1 VHSER
6 FDWPGYNRT
15 EQEHAYQ
22 FYKDWTGPGFPRFL
36 IIEIQHANPYYDD
49 SYAVNSANLGPY
61 GDAIVRELIP
71 YIEKRFRGIG
81 QGWARFM
88 YGGSTGGWEAMG
100 AQVFYPDEFNGAYIA
115 CPDPIDFRA
124 YTTVNLY
131 EDANAYDREGP
142 WRKVARPGHR
152 NYLGHLDTTIRDM
165 NTLELVL
172 GTNGRSGGQWDI
184 WQAVYSPV
192 GANGY
197 PKPIWDKRTGVI
209 DRDVA
214 GYWRDHYD
222 LSYILRRDWATLG
235 PKLRG
240 KLHIYVGDMDNYYL
254 NNAVYLV
261 EEFLKTAK
269 PAFEGEV
276 DYGDRAEHCW
286 NGDHTR
292 PNATSRLRYHQ
303 MFAPKILDRLL
314 KTAPAGADTTSW
326 RY

>member
-1 VHSER
+1 V
-6 FDWPGYNRT
+6 
-15 EQEHAYQ
+15 
-22 FYKDWTGPGFPRFL
+22 
-36 IIEIQHANPYYDD
+36 
-49 SYAVNSANLGPY
+49 
-61 GDAIVRELIP
+61 
-71 YIEKRFRGIG
+71 
-81 QGWARFM
+81 
-88 YGGSTGGWEAMG
+88 
-100 AQVFYPDEFNGAYIA
+100 
-115 CPDPIDFRA
+115 
-124 YTTVNLY
+124 TTFV
-131 EDANAYDREGP
+131 E
-142 WRKVARPGHR
+142 
-152 NYLGHLDTTIRDM
+152 DM
-165 NTLELVL
+165 NRLELVL
-172 GTNGRSGGQWDI
+172 GTKGRSGGQWDI

-214 GYWRDHYD
+214 NHWRDHYD

-269 PAFEGEV
+269 PAYEGEV